1 MSYSASTTLRKC
13 PYLARCALASVLCF
27 IATIAPLTGAVA
39 ADEARLSIREAQATI
54 DEGVFELDAKLDLTL
69 PEGARQAI
77 EAGLTLR
84 LTYEI
89 SVDRVRRYMPDAGVA
104 ALEQRYE
111 VSYHALSQRYLVK
124 NLNAGEQQD
133 FGSLQAALD
142 RVSELRGLPVLDTA
156 LITDEPAY
164 EGRIRAVLKLNTAPD
179 VLGWLLFWTDDW
191 NVESEWKRWTLR
203 P

>member
-1 MSYSASTTLRKC
+1 MSYRAASILQKW
-13 PYLARCALASVLCF
+13 PYLARCAAWLVLCL
-27 IATIAPLTGAVA
+27 IATAGPVAHAEDESKLT
-39 ADEARLSIREAQATI
+39 IRDVQVSL
-54 DEGVFELDAKLDLTL
+54 DDGVYELDAKVDLTL
-69 PEGARQAI
+69 PDGARKAV
-77 EAGLTLR
+77 ESGLTLR

-89 SVDRVRRYMPDAGVA
+89 TVDRVRRYMPDAGIA

-124 NLNAGEQQD
+124 NLNTGEQQD

-142 RVSELRGLPVLDTA
+142 RVGDLRGLPVIDAA
-156 LITDEPAY
+156 LVSGGPVY
-164 EGRIRAVLKLNTAPD
+164 EGRIRAVLGMNTAPD

-191 NVESEWKRWTLR
+191 SAESDWKTWTLR

>member
-1 MSYSASTTLRKC
+1 MSYRATFIQQKS
-13 PYLARCALASVLCF
+13 PYLARCAAWLVLCL
-27 IATIAPLTGAVA
+27 IATAGPVAHAEDESNLTLRDVQVA
-39 ADEARLSIREAQATI
+39 L

-69 PEGARQAI
+69 PDGARKAV
-77 EAGLTLR
+77 ESGLTLR

-89 SVDRVRRYMPDAGVA
+89 TVDRVRRYMPDDGIA

-124 NLNAGEQQD
+124 NLNTGEQQD

-142 RVSELRGLPVLDTA
+142 RVGDLRGLPVIDAA
-156 LITDEPAY
+156 LVSDGPAY
-164 EGRIRAVLKLNTAPD
+164 EGRIRAVLKMNTAPD
-179 VLGWLLFWTDDW
+179 VFGWLLFWTDDW
-191 NVESEWKRWTLR
+191 SAESDWKTWTLR

>member
-1 MSYSASTTLRKC
+1 
-13 PYLARCALASVLCF
+13 LCF
-27 IATIAPLTGAVA
+27 IATAGPVAHA
-39 ADEARLSIREAQATI
+39 ADESKLKIREAQAVI
-54 DEGVFELDAKLDLTL
+54 DEGVYELDAKLDLRL
-69 PEGARQAI
+69 PEDARKAV

-89 SVDRVRRYMPDAGVA
+89 TVDRVRRYMPDASVA

-124 NLNAGEQQD
+124 NLNTAEQQD

-142 RVSELRGLPVLDTA
+142 RVSELRGLPVIDTA
-156 LITDEPAY
+156 LVTDGPVY
-164 EGRIRAVLKLNTAPD
+164 EGRIRAVLGMNTAPD
-179 VLGWLLFWTDDW
+179 VFGWLLFWTDDW
-191 NVESEWKRWTLR
+191 SAESDWKTWTLR

>member
-1 MSYSASTTLRKC
+1 MSYRSVIVKQKS
-13 PYLARCALASVLCF
+13 PYLARCAAWLALCL
-27 IATIAPLTGAVA
+27 IATAGPVA
-39 ADEARLSIREAQATI
+39 HAEAESKLAIRDVQVAL
-54 DEGVFELDAKLDLTL
+54 DEGVYELDAKVDLTL
-69 PEGARQAI
+69 PDGARKAV
-77 EAGLTLR
+77 ESGLTLR

-89 SVDRVRRYMPDAGVA
+89 TVDRVRRYMPDDGIA

-124 NLNAGEQQD
+124 NLNTGEQQD

-142 RVSELRGLPVLDTA
+142 RVADLRGLPVIDAA
-156 LITDEPAY
+156 LVSDGPVY
-164 EGRIRAVLKLNTAPD
+164 EGRIRAVLGMNTAPD

-191 NVESEWKRWTLR
+191 SAESDWKTWTLR